1 MFEVLGSVPSIE
13 VYIKMEMEMKMQI
26 QMQIEERN
34 RTEVIGMGERQG
46 YGKLDDD
53 LLGWQQSRQKGI
65 KGWDF
70 ANYLLHISI

>member
-1 MFEVLGSVPSIE
+1 MFEALGSVPSIE
-13 VYIKMEMEMKMQI
+13 VYIKMEMEMQI

-34 RTEVIGMGERQG
+34 RTEVKGMGERQG